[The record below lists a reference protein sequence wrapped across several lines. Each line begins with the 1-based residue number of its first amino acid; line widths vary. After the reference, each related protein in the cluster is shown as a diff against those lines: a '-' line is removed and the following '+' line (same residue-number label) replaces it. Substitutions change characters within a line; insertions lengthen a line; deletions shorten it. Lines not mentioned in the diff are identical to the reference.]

1 MARKFKK
8 VDGGHGHHG
17 GAWKVAYADFVTA
30 MMALFMVMWLLAS
43 TDQKSRK
50 EISNYFR
57 TGLMPE
63 VELPSDGSP
72 QTTGVFL
79 GAVMPSPPP
88 SPIGKGSGG
97 GTSAG
102 AKNGDSESATSEN
115 DAPKGDKGDKGP
127 GHDAR
132 EKAAE
137 ELVGRLDRLATLDP
151 ELAEVMRNV
160 RVSVAP
166 EGVMIEAVDEGR
178 GLLFDVSSSRL
189 NEPLERFL
197 RALAPAISSLDRTI
211 EINGHTD
218 ARPFAQGAGISNWDL
233 SYQRAAAARDIL
245 EASGVAS
252 RLIVGVFARGASQLY
267 LPNDP
272 YAPQNRRLS
281 ILVKIAKNG
290 DTKLAAS
297 TIHAPN

>member
-8 VDGGHGHHG
+8 VEGGHGHHG

-57 TGLMPE
+57 TGLIAE
-63 VELPSDGSP
+63 VELPSDGTPS
-72 QTTGVFL
+72 TTAVFL
-79 GAVMPSPPP
+79 GEMVPMPPAPTPVKQP
-88 SPIGKGSGG
+88 SGS
-97 GTSAG
+97 
-102 AKNGDSESATSEN
+102 N
-115 DAPKGDKGDKGP
+115 DPDHHSGRDE
-127 GHDAR
+127 R

-137 ELVGRLDRLATLDP
+137 DLVGRLDRLATLDP
-151 ELAEVMRNV
+151 ELATVMRNV
-160 RVSVAP
+160 HVTVAP
-166 EGVMIEAVDEGR
+166 DGVVIEAVDQDG

-197 RALAPAISSLDRTI
+197 RALAPAISALDRTI

-218 ARPFAQGAGISNWDL
+218 ARPFATGARVSNWDL

-245 EASGVAS
+245 EASGVPS
-252 RLIVGVFARGASQLY
+252 RLIVGVFARGSSQLY
-267 LPNDP
+267 LPNEP
-272 YAPQNRRLS
+272 FAPQNRRLS

-297 TIHAPN
+297 DRPVRN